1 MVIERFTHDH
11 AALIRERFISQ
22 GRMLPEDVDYLGS
35 WIEAAGPRGFQL
47 MEAPGAE
54 SLEPWM
60 RRWDDLVDF
69 EVIPVL
75 PSAEFWAQFQMQSA
89 SEAR

>member
-1 MVIERFTHDH
+1 M
-11 AALIRERFISQ
+11 
-22 GRMLPEDVDYLGS
+22 
-35 WIEAAGPRGFQL
+35 